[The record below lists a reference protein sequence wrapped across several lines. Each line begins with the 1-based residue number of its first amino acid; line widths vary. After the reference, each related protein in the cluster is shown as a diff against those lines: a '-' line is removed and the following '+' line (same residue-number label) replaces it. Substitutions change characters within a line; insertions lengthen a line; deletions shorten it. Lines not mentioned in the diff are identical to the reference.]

1 MRTLVSKVIR
11 DLRRRPLR
19 NLLTLF
25 GIILGVAGVVAISST
40 ARSIADAQ
48 RLTYAGSQQAD
59 LATFAN
65 GLSRTT
71 ANLIERQPNVVAAET
86 RSVTFTR
93 FDSGTGWANL
103 RLVGMESFDAMR
115 LDLVALVEG
124 RFPQRGEVAFDESAR
139 ELAPIELGTVVA
151 IRESTASPLV
161 YATVVG
167 FTRSPATLGAGLM
180 NRATAYVPA
189 ETVRE
194 LTGRSG
200 DNYLLVRVED
210 QSRASQTASDV
221 SRLLSKRGVSL
232 SSFDVRD
239 PDAFVGSR
247 ELGTLLLL
255 LRMFSWLG
263 AALSSVL
270 VANTLAAVMG
280 EEMTQIGIIKSV
292 GGRRWQ
298 IVLTYLLYG
307 SSLGAIGTLAGWLAG
322 LAIGYELTGYLTRL
336 TGLQQPPFAIVGRE
350 IALALLVGALVTL
363 TASMVPVV
371 ANANSRVAA
380 LLRTPGV
387 RNESTNRGLLR
398 LSAPLASLSV
408 ATAVGMRN
416 ALRRPRR
423 TISTILVVTIA
434 VAAFV
439 ATQALS
445 RSVSETVDELYALYG
460 ADGWVS
466 FQRPV
471 EVGFASVLEQDP
483 WITQAE
489 PWTSA
494 TGSFGSTRT
503 DIWGMPAEDPLYSYR
518 LVEGTWVTQAN
529 PPSAVLTRNLAD
541 EIDAHLG
548 EWRELDIGSKR
559 QTVQIVGIVNDSSTY
574 LGNAA
579 TGKVFMNVEDVNRLR
594 SLGRQADVFAYR
606 LTTSDPKSVD
616 KALAAIEERTRE
628 YGPVTYSSYS
638 DQQSSRQAIG
648 ILTLMLN
655 AMVVVVAVVG
665 ISGIANT
672 LLISIAE
679 RRREFGVLR
688 AIGAG
693 TRHILLVLVSEGVML
708 ALLGLIAGTIA
719 GYPLARLLVDVTSAE
734 LFELSFHLSLE
745 SIVMTFVV
753 ALLTVAAVSSVPG
766 LVAARIRPIQVLR
779 YE

>member
-1 MRTLVSKVIR
+1 MRTLASKVLR

-19 NLLTLF
+19 NVLTLF

-48 RLTYAGSQQAD
+48 RLTYSGSQQAD

-65 GLSRTT
+65 GLSATT

-86 RSVTFTR
+86 RSVTITR
-93 FDSGTGWANL
+93 FDTGTGWENV
-103 RLVGMESFDAMR
+103 RLVGLESFDAMQ
-115 LDLVALVEG
+115 LDLVELVEG
-124 RFPQRGEVAFDESAR
+124 RFPQRGEVAFDESTR
-139 ELAPIELGTVVA
+139 ELAPIALGTVVA
-151 IRESTASPLV
+151 IRASPADPLV
-161 YATVVG
+161 YVTVVG

-189 ETVRE
+189 ITVRE
-194 LTGRSG
+194 LTGRTG

-210 QSRASQTASDV
+210 QERASQTASDI

-232 SSFDVRD
+232 SNFDVRD
-239 PDAFVGSR
+239 PNAFVGSR

-255 LRMFSWLG
+255 LRVFSWLG

-270 VANTLAAVMG
+270 VANTLVAVMG

-307 SSLGAIGTLAGWLAG
+307 AVLGAVGTLAGWLAG
-322 LAIGYELTGYLTRL
+322 LAIGQELTGYLTRI
-336 TGLQQPPFAIVGRE
+336 TGLQQPAFAIAARE
-350 IALALLVGALVTL
+350 IGLALLVGTLVTL
-363 TASMVPVV
+363 TASLLPVIAG
-371 ANANSRVAA
+371 ANTRVAS
-380 LLRTPGV
+380 LLRSPGV
-387 RNESTNRGLLR
+387 RNEAAGRGLLR
-398 LSAPLASLSV
+398 VSAPLARLSV
-408 ATAVGMRN
+408 AAAVGMRN

-423 TISTILVVTIA
+423 TISTILVVTVA

-471 EVGFASVLEQDP
+471 EVGFATVLEQDP
-483 WITQAE
+483 WITQVE

-494 TGSFGSTRT
+494 SGAIGSTRT
-503 DIWGMPAEDPLYSYR
+503 DIWGMPVDDPLYSYR
-518 LVEGTWVTQAN
+518 LVEGTWVTRSN
-529 PPSAVLTRNLAD
+529 PPSAVLTSNLAN
-541 EIDAHLG
+541 EIDARVG
-548 EWRELDIGSKR
+548 DWRELDIGAKR
-559 QTVQIVGIVNDSSTY
+559 ETVQIVGIVNDSSTY
-574 LGNAA
+574 LGNSA
-579 TGKVFMNVEDVNRLR
+579 TGKVFMHVEDVNRLR
-594 SLGRQADVFAYR
+594 SLGQQADIFAFK
-606 LTTSDPKSVD
+606 LTDSDPASVD
-616 KALAAIEERTRE
+616 LALAEIEERTRE
-628 YGPVTYSSYS
+628 FGPVTYSSYS

-655 AMVVVVAVVG
+655 VMVVVVAAVG

-693 TRHILLVLVSEGVML
+693 TRHMVIVLVSEGVML
-708 ALLGLIAGTIA
+708 ALLGLIAGTLA
-719 GYPLARLLVDVTSAE
+719 GYPLARLLVNVTSGE
-734 LFELSFHLSLE
+734 LFELTFHLSPL
-745 SIVMTFVV
+745 SIAMTFVV
-753 ALLTVAAVSSVPG
+753 ALLTVAAVSALPG
-766 LVAARIRPIQVLR
+766 LIAARIRPIQVLR